1 MSDVNT
7 IRTGSDGRVTHQTV
21 TVVDQH
27 GDVVPEPAEPVI
39 GAPDVRT
46 TVKETTTVAD
56 DPVRARARRVRR
68 GILFTVNL
76 IAILITI
83 RIVLALLGANP
94 ESPFA
99 AFMYTITE
107 IFTFPFHG
115 LFGAWTPPAYG
126 VMVFEASSLV
136 AIAIYYLLGWI
147 ALRIQA
153 IRDHRIA
160 TTRTEVVDRETKV
173 QA

>member
-1 MSDVNT
+1 M
-7 IRTGSDGRVTHQTV
+7 
-21 TVVDQH
+21 VDQH
-27 GDVVPEPAEPVI
+27 GDLVPEPAQPAV
-39 GAPDVRT
+39 GAPEVRT

-56 DPVRARARRVRR
+56 DPQRARSRRIRR

-94 ESPFA
+94 DSPFA

-107 IFTFPFHG
+107 VLTFPFHG
-115 LFGAWTPPAYG
+115 LFGAWAPPAYG
-126 VMVFEASSLV
+126 LMVFEASSLV
-136 AIAIYYLLGWI
+136 AIAIYYLIAWI
-147 ALRIQA
+147 ALRVQA
-153 IRDHRIA
+153 IRDQRIA